1 MPRVAMAWPLWVNRS
16 SGSRVRF
23 PTRVTVLSAMVS
35 CLSAGL
41 LLDHAAAS
49 GLVVGQAD
57 ELVADDLVRE
67 AQVALQ
73 LVERAGRRH
82 DVEEDVVA
90 LFLLVDLVGEASL
103 PPPLRMADALAAGGL
118 HLVVDDLDPALGDRL
133 VQVAIDDDAE
143 LIGTHGV

>member
-1 MPRVAMAWPLWVNRS
+1 
-16 SGSRVRF
+16 
-23 PTRVTVLSAMVS
+23 MVS

-41 LLDHAAAS
+41 LPGHAAAS
-49 GLVVGQAD
+49 GFVVGQAD

-90 LFLLVDLVGEASL
+90 LFLLVDLVGEAPL
-103 PPPLRMADALAAGGL
+103 PPPLRRPTLSPPAAFTWSFTTL
-118 HLVVDDLDPALGDRL
+118 IQRW
-133 VQVAIDDDAE
+133 AI
-143 LIGTHGV
+143 GSSRSPSMMTPSS